1 MKARFGQM
9 TNKFLDATLLRRQF
23 LGELRRDSNNWLRFH
38 GRSSTI
44 HSDRFLVERLQL
56 INLGILSESFH
67 YGAGAFPICLNK
79 PCELVISC
87 MAFANPT

>member
-1 MKARFGQM
+1 
-9 TNKFLDATLLRRQF
+9 
-23 LGELRRDSNNWLRFH
+23 
-38 GRSSTI
+38 
-44 HSDRFLVERLQL
+44 L